1 MPERTRTTGTA
12 GTGSAGS
19 AGSAAVQVVAVERG
33 DERLEPLLVEAVD
46 ELLRRYPGG
55 SREEYHLAPGTRF
68 LLGLLDG
75 EPAGCIAQADAD
87 PAEFAGGVDMKRV
100 FVRGDARG
108 RGVATALV
116 GAFEELARARG
127 ARRVRLETGT
137 AQPEAVA
144 LYRRL
149 GYERTAPFG
158 QWADSPLCLCFA
170 KEL

>member
-1 MPERTRTTGTA
+1 MPERT
-12 GTGSAGS
+12 GTGRG
-19 AGSAAVQVVAVERG
+19 VVEVVTAERG
-33 DERLEPLLVEAVD
+33 DARLEALLVEAVD
-46 ELLRRYPGG
+46 ELLRRYPTG
-55 SREEYHLAPGTRF
+55 SRDEYHLAPGTRF

-87 PAEFAGGVDMKRV
+87 PEEFAGGVDMKRV
-100 FVRGDARG
+100 FVREAARG
-108 RGVATALV
+108 RGVARRLV
-116 GAFEELARARG
+116 GAFEDLARQRG

-144 LYRRL
+144 LYTAL
-149 GYERTAPFG
+149 GYERIPSFG